1 MTTDMTH
8 AENQI
13 LPENPASFQVSR
25 RQLMQGLGALSA
37 FFVLPTAFVENAIA
51 SLPDTTRQL
60 GFVNLHT
67 GEKCSAVYW
76 ENGQYIPDAL
86 AAFNHVLRDHR
97 SGKSHPMDAKLFD
110 LLVTLHKGV
119 ESNAS
124 FQIISGYRAPESNAM
139 LHAKSS
145 GVANHSLHMEGK
157 AVDIRLP
164 DRSLAL
170 LRRSALAMQKG
181 GVGYYPES
189 NFVHVDT
196 GRVRR
201 W

>member
-1 MTTDMTH
+1 MAFNMTDANHTV
-8 AENQI
+8 AQENI
-13 LPENPASFQVSR
+13 SLAKLSR
-25 RQLMQGLGALSA
+25 RQLIQGLGALSA
-37 FFVLPTAFVENAIA
+37 FFVLPTAFVENAMA

-60 GFVNLHT
+60 GVVNLHT

-76 ENGQYIPDAL
+76 ENGQYIPEAL

-97 SGKSHPMDAKLFD
+97 SGKAHPIDAKLFD

-119 ESNAS
+119 ESSAP

-139 LHAKSS
+139 LNAKSS

-170 LRRSALAMQKG
+170 LRRSALSMQKG